1 MGQIRKRGTFY
12 QIRYYRNGQRI
23 EESTGFTKYDEARDL
38 LKKREG
44 AIADGVPITAKSTR
58 LTFDDAVK
66 DVINDYTINQK
77 KSIEDLERR
86 ITLHLTPVFAG
97 RTLSSI
103 TTGDARAFAAR
114 RLEAKASPAE
124 INRELA
130 HLKRAFRLAVENG
143 RYHGRV
149 PKIPM
154 LKESAPRSG
163 FFDNAMID
171 AVIDQLAPPLK
182 PVVRFAY
189 ITGWRV
195 ESRGAPP
202 GVEPCRSRGWRS
214 PPRRRDHEKRA
225 GPDHLRRRQC
235 RADGAPAGRL
245 GRP

>member
-1 MGQIRKRGTFY
+1 MRLLLIISPPNRSPYQEAEPHGTDTQTRHVLPDPLLPKRPAD
-12 QIRYYRNGQRI
+12 RRI
-23 EESTGFTKYDEARDL
+23 DRLHEVPDEARDL

-124 INRELA
+124 IDRELA

-143 RYHGRV
+143 RVSRPGAKD
-149 PKIPM
+149 P
-154 LKESAPRSG
+154 
-163 FFDNAMID
+163 D
-171 AVIDQLAPPLK
+171 AE
-182 PVVRFAY
+182 R
-189 ITGWRV
+189 
-195 ESRGAPP
+195 E
-202 GVEPCRSRGWRS
+202 
-214 PPRRRDHEKRA
+214 RA
-225 GPDHLRRRQC
+225 EMSDSLTTP
-235 RADGAPAGRL
+235 
-245 GRP
+245 